1 MPAKNNPSP
10 DQEIVITR
18 DFAAPRELVFRA
30 WTEPAHL
37 ARWWGPK
44 GFTNPVYQWDARAGG
59 KIYDVMRGPDG
70 TEYPMGGQFLE
81 VSAPEKLVMTCG
93 ALDANGALMFEFQHT
108 VMFTEQKD
116 VTTVTI
122 RSRILRTTEGADKYT
137 NGYRAGMT
145 QSLERLAELVEH
157 GTDREIV
164 VSRVLAAPREL
175 VWQAMTDPQHVV
187 QWWGPHGFSTTI
199 KQMDFRV
206 GGVWEHTMRGPDGV
220 NYPNRSVFQ
229 EIVPHER
236 IVYSHGGRREDGPGV
251 SFVSTWTFEDAGPG
265 QTKLT
270 VRHVFPSAEMR
281 DRIVREFGAIEG
293 AKQTMARLAEHL
305 PTMPR

>member
-1 MPAKNNPSP
+1 MPAKNKPSP

-18 DFAAPRELVFRA
+18 DFAAQRELVFLA
-30 WTEPAHL
+30 WTEPERL

-44 GFTNPVYQWDARAGG
+44 GFTNPVCQWDARAGG

-70 TEYPMGGQFLE
+70 TDYPMGGQFTE
-81 VSAPEKLVMTCG
+81 VSPPEKLVMTCG
-93 ALDANGALMFEFQHT
+93 ALDAKGALMFEFRHT
-108 VMFTEQKD
+108 ITFMEEKGT
-116 VTTVTI
+116 TTVTV
-122 RSRILRTTEGADKYT
+122 RSRLLTTSEGSDRFT

-145 QSLERLAELVEH
+145 QSLERLAGLVE
-157 GTDREIV
+157 TNEIV
-164 VSRVLAAPREL
+164 VSRVLSAPRAR

-187 QWWGPHGFSTTI
+187 KWWGPRGFSTTI
-199 KQMDFRV
+199 KRMDFRV
-206 GGVWEHTMRGPDGV
+206 GGVWEHIMRGPDGA
-220 NYPNRSVFQ
+220 NYPNKSVFK
-229 EIVPHER
+229 EIVPQER
-236 IVYSHGGRREDGPGV
+236 IVYSHGGGREDGPGV
-251 SFVSTWTFEDAGPG
+251 SFTATWTFESVGPD
-265 QTKLT
+265 QTRLT